1 MSSLIIVVVILFI
14 AELVRS
20 SIGFGNALVAMPLLV
35 LVIDLRL
42 ATPLVALV
50 SMTAAMVILGSSLQD
65 VRFSDAWRL
74 NLGALAGV
82 PLGVLILNNVPQ
94 QLGVGIIAL
103 LIIGY
108 GGYSLM
114 RPNLP
119 HLRVSW
125 PAFGVGAIAG
135 MIGAAFN
142 ISGPPVVVYAGLR
155 RWSPKDSRA
164 TLQSFFVPT
173 GILVIAGHGLTGLW
187 STELLQLFLLSLP
200 GVLLATVVG
209 RRVNHRVSY
218 RSFQRVINLFLIAM
232 GFFMLARLW

>member
-1 MSSLIIVVVILFI
+1 MSSLIIVVVILFV

-35 LVIDLRL
+35 LVMDLRL

-50 SMTAAMVILGSSLQD
+50 SMTAAVVILGSSLRD

-82 PLGVLILNNVPQ
+82 PLGVLVLNKVPQ

-114 RPNLP
+114 RP
-119 HLRVSW
+119 
-125 PAFGVGAIAG
+125 
-135 MIGAAFN
+135 
-142 ISGPPVVVYAGLR
+142 
-155 RWSPKDSRA
+155 
-164 TLQSFFVPT
+164 
-173 GILVIAGHGLTGLW
+173 
-187 STELLQLFLLSLP
+187 ELLRLFLISLP
-200 GVLLATVVG
+200 GVLLATAIG

-218 RSFQRVINLFLIAM
+218 RSFRRVINLFLIAM